1 MTSRDPFRAENEAY
15 VLSAKTSYGLQSEF
29 RIIALEA
36 AGHTD
41 ISKFTD
47 EEWAFFVEQIDPH
60 ILWAMVCE
68 WV

>member
-1 MTSRDPFRAENEAY
+1 MTSRNPFRAENEAC
-15 VLSAKTSYGLQSEF
+15 VLSAKTNYGLQSEF

-47 EEWAFFVEQIDPH
+47 EEFPQTP
-60 ILWAMVCE
+60 
-68 WV
+68 